1 MSNRGFGHG
10 STPKDR
16 DLLPLVKSVVDACI
30 SRSTEDQR
38 KLAECL
44 NRVWSGTADTS
55 TAVEYYIPKKRS
67 SDGDPLRNLLGALE
81 ACTDDLCLAVICK
94 LIHDSISVGSIKCR
108 QKRHRKLI
116 KADATS
122 VLLRTLRFRL
132 KDVISQKDCARTD
145 GSSATQNS
153 DDTVAALVLAVGA
166 KDCRLS
172 LKIRVGGVLQMLC
185 SLMVSE
191 CEDPLSLTMARLL
204 CRSLRSPRNAQLAG
218 RHRGFTASLLVRIS
232 SLKAKDSAQCLLL
245 ARYLEVLFSITKN
258 RKTRVHLVGES
269 VIGYIVPLIE
279 RHFWRRKVNNR
290 DHDCS
295 MAEIHSEIC
304 LISVA
309 LLRLL
314 SNNKRA
320 KAQLISCEVLALSE
334 KIMNELENEDL
345 ILSST
350 ASHLQNS
357 LCALCLR
364 CLPPVCFPIAGRCFP
379 FKCTLPNLASPTRK
393 RRSSKSPQKHRTDVS
408 CGRTAGQSVEMYEAE
423 SSDEDGDFEE
433 DEVFSEFRRDDEE
446 FICDVDY
453 ESDGLKE
460 DIPRTQLKISELDP
474 YKCCFVEYQHGAVA
488 KRRTAFVS
496 HQTVFQQN
504 AQTTRSVI
512 PFVKIAFPEMQNP
525 DVDMPRQSLCDS
537 RTSLRELVV
546 HEIARA
552 RTSNDFRYRVVFDLD
567 RFATEEETSRTPSV
581 VLSND
586 DSARVGRVD
595 PNVDH
600 LLFESRFECGNL
612 RRVTQVGPT
621 HYELILSPDINQKKE
636 HFQWFYFEVS
646 NIVNNINYTFE
657 IINCL
662 KSTSMYSKGMQ
673 PVMYSVR
680 DALAGRGGWVR
691 AGDSICY
698 YRNLYTPNEKE
709 EEESKSRKR
718 GFYSIRFNI
727 TFHNNGDIC
736 YFAYHFPYTFS
747 YLKTT
752 ISRCLSLIPSN
763 LYYSY
768 DALGESL
775 GGNPLH
781 LLTVTSQGSLEQI
794 TKKNIVFLSSRV
806 HPGESNSSWM
816 MHGILESL
824 LTSVDPRIEELR
836 SRFVLKIVPI
846 LNPDGVINGSHRCSL
861 SGVDLN
867 RVWDKPSRML
877 HPEIYHSKAIIQY
890 MCDILKRPPFVF
902 VDLHGHSRKANVFM
916 FGNNP
921 EESWRDEDKTMHHDY
936 EFMTLPEVME
946 QRSPAFSFN
955 LCQFGI
961 TKGKESSARVTV
973 WRQFGVNKAY
983 TMEST
988 YSGFET
994 GAYKGFQI
1002 GTKDLKEIGR
1012 ELLFGI
1018 LDLWKLS
1025 HQSRKQIKVA
1035 TRRKASKEATNCKN

>member
-1 MSNRGFGHG
+1 
-10 STPKDR
+10 
-16 DLLPLVKSVVDACI
+16 
-30 SRSTEDQR
+30 
-38 KLAECL
+38 
-44 NRVWSGTADTS
+44 
-55 TAVEYYIPKKRS
+55 
-67 SDGDPLRNLLGALE
+67 
-81 ACTDDLCLAVICK
+81 
-94 LIHDSISVGSIKCR
+94 
-108 QKRHRKLI
+108 
-116 KADATS
+116 
-122 VLLRTLRFRL
+122 
-132 KDVISQKDCARTD
+132 
-145 GSSATQNS
+145 
-153 DDTVAALVLAVGA
+153 
-166 KDCRLS
+166 
-172 LKIRVGGVLQMLC
+172 
-185 SLMVSE
+185 
-191 CEDPLSLTMARLL
+191 
-204 CRSLRSPRNAQLAG
+204 
-218 RHRGFTASLLVRIS
+218 
-232 SLKAKDSAQCLLL
+232 
-245 ARYLEVLFSITKN
+245 
-258 RKTRVHLVGES
+258 
-269 VIGYIVPLIE
+269 
-279 RHFWRRKVNNR
+279 
-290 DHDCS
+290 
-295 MAEIHSEIC
+295 
-304 LISVA
+304 
-309 LLRLL
+309 
-314 SNNKRA
+314 
-320 KAQLISCEVLALSE
+320 
-334 KIMNELENEDL
+334 
-345 ILSST
+345 
-350 ASHLQNS
+350 
-357 LCALCLR
+357 
-364 CLPPVCFPIAGRCFP
+364 
-379 FKCTLPNLASPTRK
+379 
-393 RRSSKSPQKHRTDVS
+393 
-408 CGRTAGQSVEMYEAE
+408 MYEAE

-552 RTSNDFRYRVVFDLD
+552 RTSNDFRYRVIFDLD
-567 RFATEEETSRTPSV
+567 RFATEEETSRIPSV

-586 DSARVGRVD
+586 DSARWNVSHQRVVSLLVADNQSRSLILTSRSRVGRVD

-600 LLFESRFECGNL
+600 LVFESRFECGNL

-846 LNPDGVINGSHRCSL
+846 LNPDG
-861 SGVDLN
+861 
-867 RVWDKPSRML
+867 
-877 HPEIYHSKAIIQY
+877 
-890 MCDILKRPPFVF
+890 
-902 VDLHGHSRKANVFM
+902 
-916 FGNNP
+916 
-921 EESWRDEDKTMHHDY
+921 
-936 EFMTLPEVME
+936 
-946 QRSPAFSFN
+946 RSPAFSFN